1 MSPSTLNP
9 IKRRN
14 SDELMP
20 LPPKAPDQK
29 RRRRAFSC
37 LSCQKLK
44 CRCEYDP
51 GAPGCHRCQTLRL
64 ECSLKGE
71 NIVATYNA
79 KSGPTK
85 TTVEERLERHEESL
99 SEIKSMLRDLQNTAR
114 VSADRQLQQEG
125 SARTARSRSPDSGSE
140 GMPEYFSRPA
150 DHGTQSAP
158 IVVLREISEQV
169 TKGYR
174 RIFEHVNL
182 DLVQLQMLDE
192 ATAREFIQLFFR
204 YQASSLIACGHEDL
218 VQPRE
223 TRKVSTFLHTVCCL
237 HGMAY
242 RNELLGSELHR
253 QVNEQARVSLG
264 QALISSPLTLEEIN
278 AMLLMSDSGNAPN
291 SSGTEYIDSWLL
303 TGYCAKQAMLCVSF
317 SKIVSRIK
325 KGKSTVDDHKAIHLW
340 STICLHHLQWAATTG
355 RPSII
360 PPAYVNQCNILLT
373 FYHATMQDGM
383 LVAEILLYA
392 CLHEKLTS
400 QSYVL
405 DGTECEEFLAW
416 KQKWNHLLV
425 LPTSSMLKVGYHAA
439 CLILAVRCLEET
451 GTGLRSQIFLS
462 DYNGGNGATE
472 ATDENN
478 EPETRRNS
486 TNEQED
492 QLRTNICKY
501 AMLVLQTF
509 LEAPPFLA
517 DAVPTCICLCIG
529 YCAFVLAQY
538 DESQS
543 KVSDSKT
550 LDFINRV
557 NEWSKSTPGK
567 TWSYRYGELARRK
580 FDARIQGKMRVVQ
593 PHTAHGLVPHHQT
606 HTAALRSPSKASPLT
621 PTERPAGALGPSQ
634 YRNEEYH
641 TQHMAGQ
648 PVMPGFEMPGQ
659 AIFPSISMEEFFAG
673 NMLEWNR

>member
-1 MSPSTLNP
+1 
-9 IKRRN
+9 
-14 SDELMP
+14 
-20 LPPKAPDQK
+20 
-29 RRRRAFSC
+29 
-37 LSCQKLK
+37 
-44 CRCEYDP
+44 
-51 GAPGCHRCQTLRL
+51 
-64 ECSLKGE
+64 
-71 NIVATYNA
+71 
-79 KSGPTK
+79 
-85 TTVEERLERHEESL
+85 
-99 SEIKSMLRDLQNTAR
+99 
-114 VSADRQLQQEG
+114 
-125 SARTARSRSPDSGSE
+125 
-140 GMPEYFSRPA
+140 
-150 DHGTQSAP
+150 
-158 IVVLREISEQV
+158 
-169 TKGYR
+169 
-174 RIFEHVNL
+174 
-182 DLVQLQMLDE
+182 
-192 ATAREFIQLFFR
+192 
-204 YQASSLIACGHEDL
+204 
-218 VQPRE
+218 
-223 TRKVSTFLHTVCCL
+223 
-237 HGMAY
+237 MAY

-317 SKIVSRIK
+317 SKIVGRIK
-325 KGKSTVDDHKAIHLW
+325 RGNSTVDDHKAIHLW

-383 LVAEILLYA
+383 LVAEILLYS

-405 DGTECEEFLAW
+405 DGSECEEFLAW

-462 DYNGGNGATE
+462 DYNGGSAANNPA
-472 ATDENN
+472 DENA
-478 EPETRRNS
+478 EPETRRSS

-501 AMLVLQTF
+501 AMLVLQAF
-509 LEAPPFLA
+509 LDAPPFLA

-538 DESQS
+538 DETQS
-543 KVSDSKT
+543 KVADGRT
-550 LDFINRV
+550 VDFINRF

-580 FDARIQGKMRVVQ
+580 FDARIHGKMRMQ
-593 PHTAHGLVPHHQT
+593 QANSTPGLVHHPPS
-606 HTAALRSPSKASPLT
+606 HSAGLRSPSKASPIT
-621 PTERPAGALGPSQ
+621 PTERPTGSMGPPQ
-634 YRNEEYH
+634 YRADEYH
-641 TQHMAGQ
+641 AQQLAGQ
-648 PVMPGFEMPGQ
+648 PVMQPFEMAEQ
-659 AIFPSISMEEFFAG
+659 AMFPSMEDFFG
-673 NMLEWNR
+673 GGFLEWTR